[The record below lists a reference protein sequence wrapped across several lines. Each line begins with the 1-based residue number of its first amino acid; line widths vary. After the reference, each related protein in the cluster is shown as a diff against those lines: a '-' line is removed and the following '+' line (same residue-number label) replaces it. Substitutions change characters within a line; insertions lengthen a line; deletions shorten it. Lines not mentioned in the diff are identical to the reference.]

1 MDVYAPSNATQDSKL
16 PVYFY
21 IQGGGFNG
29 NTNANYNGK
38 GLIQASGMNIVVVNF
53 NYRVGPYGFLA
64 GKEVAKGG
72 SLNNGL
78 KDQIKALQWVQKYI
92 SQVRVL
98 CSTPY
103 SATCRSYL

>member
-1 MDVYAPSNATQDSKL
+1 M

-29 NTNANYNGK
+29 NTNPNYNGK
-38 GLIQASGMNIVVVNF
+38 GLILASGMNIVVVNF

-64 GKEVAKGG
+64 GREVAKGA

-78 KDQIKALQWVQKYI
+78 KDIVKALEWVQKYV
-92 SQVRVL
+92 SQVR
-98 CSTPY
+98 P
-103 SATCRSYL
+103 RI